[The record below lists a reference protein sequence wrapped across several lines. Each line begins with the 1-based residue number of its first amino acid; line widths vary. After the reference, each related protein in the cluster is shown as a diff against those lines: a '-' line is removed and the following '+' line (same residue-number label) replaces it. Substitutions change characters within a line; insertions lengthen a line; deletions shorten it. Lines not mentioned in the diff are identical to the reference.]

1 MALGTPALG
10 TAAVVQ
16 VGATSNPTTPVG
28 GLVSWTYGADTP
40 TSARNY
46 YGQAS
51 VNTVGKTNRTIQ
63 FTLDYEVGDL
73 GQLVLAAAVIS
84 KATIYARVL
93 PDGTNGE
100 ILPVKVT
107 GGSIA
112 GPDVN
117 GFSTVAY
124 TLVQQ
129 ADPTIVGGGFGT

>member
-1 MALGTPALG
+1 MALGTPQLG
-10 TAAVVQ
+10 TAAVIQ
-16 VGATSNPTTPVG
+16 VGATSNPTTPLG
-28 GLVSWTYGADTP
+28 GLVSWTYGVDTP

-51 VNTVGKTNRTIQ
+51 VNTVGKANRTVQ
-63 FTLDYEVGDL
+63 FTLDYEQGDS

-84 KATIYARVL
+84 KATIWTRVL

-100 ILPVKVT
+100 ILAVKVS

-117 GFSTVAY
+117 GFSTISY